1 MTRVGIRDVAAAAGV
16 SMGTVSH
23 FLNHPARVSD
33 TKAKRIQ
40 EAIEALGFVRNNA
53 GRQLRLGQS
62 STIAYIAP
70 DVSNPF
76 FAMIA
81 EGAERRAAELGL
93 SLFLANSGG
102 ETSREDAYLELFEE
116 HGVRGMLVASHGS
129 IEDRLASVRSRG
141 TPTVLVGRHAAAETQ
156 PSVSIDEVLGGRLA
170 VEHLLALGRR
180 RLAFVGGPLS
190 IQQVGERLSGAS
202 RAVAAV
208 PGATLEMI
216 DVQHRVIAEGHEVG
230 EAIADR
236 EPAARPDAIFAVN
249 DLLAIGLEQ
258 VLIGRGIRVPED
270 IALIGYDDIE
280 YAEASIVPLSSIRAP
295 QESFGASAVDLL
307 QEVVS
312 AEGDGVVDRRRV
324 FAPELVERASTRGR

>member
-1 MTRVGIRDVAAAAGV
+1 MAKVGIRDVAAAAGV

-23 FLNHPARVSD
+23 FLNHPARVSEE
-33 TKAKRIQ
+33 KAQRIQ
-40 EAIEALGFVRNNA
+40 AAIESLGFVRNNA

-102 ETSREDAYLELFEE
+102 ERTREDAYLELFEE
-116 HGVRGMLVASHGS
+116 HGVRGMLVASHGA

-141 TPTVLVGRHAAAETQ
+141 TPTVLVGRRAGSDVQ
-156 PSVSIDEVLGGRLA
+156 PSVSLDDVAGGRLA
-170 VEHLLALGRR
+170 ARHLLELGRR

-202 RAVAAV
+202 RAVAEV

-216 DVQHRVIAEGHEVG
+216 DVEHRVIAEGHEVG
-230 EAIADR
+230 EAIAARD
-236 EPAARPDAIFAVN
+236 PASRPDAVFAVN

-258 VLIGRGIRVPED
+258 VLVSHGIRVPED

-280 YAEASIVPLSSIRAP
+280 YAEASLVPLSSVRAP
-295 QESFGASAVDLL
+295 QESFGVSAVDLL
-307 QEVVS
+307 QDVIGAPS
-312 AEGDGVVDRRRV
+312 DGADRRRV
-324 FAPELVERASTRGR
+324 FAPELMARASTLGR